1 MKGIVME
8 ELKYKLIVLTEKG
21 GFIEIDKLNRK
32 VEIGEEITIKRQKI
46 SMEKKLIRLTLV
58 AAVVVVIFMINYLIY
73 GSALSRGYVVVNINP
88 NSDKKATMEI
98 HYNYFG
104 KIIKLQAADKGGN
117 SIVQK
122 IDNFKSE
129 STNVIINKF
138 IKAAQEEKTISKNKE
153 NAIVITIAA
162 SGKKINDESIDSSVE
177 RYIKNNKINAK
188 TMIVL
193 GNEIDYKK
201 SKKIGVPIDKFIL
214 INEAIK
220 KNPSYKFSDL
230 NKKSIKEL
238 INIANQEGKYE

>member
-8 ELKYKLIVLTEKG
+8 ELKYKLVVLTKKG
-21 GFIEIDKLNRK
+21 DFVEIDKLDRK

-46 SMEKKLIRLTLV
+46 SIEKKLIRLTL
-58 AAVVVVIFMINYLIY
+58 ATAVVLAIFMVNYLIY
-73 GSALSRGYVVVNINP
+73 GSVFARGYVVVNINP
-88 NSDKKATMEI
+88 NSDKNATMEI

-104 KIIKLQAADKGGN
+104 KIIKLQAANKGGN
-117 SIVQK
+117 SIVEK

-129 STNVIINKF
+129 SINVIINKF
-138 IKAAQEEKTISKNKE
+138 IKAAQEEKTISQNKE
-153 NAIVITIAA
+153 NTIVITIAA
-162 SGKKINDESIDSSVE
+162 SSKKINDESIDSSVE
-177 RYIKNNKINAK
+177 RYIKDNKINAK
-188 TMIVL
+188 TMIVF

-201 SKKIGVPIDKFIL
+201 SKQIGIPIDKFIL

-238 INIANQEGKYE
+238 INIANEEGKYE